1 MLLTFVFSDRAYR
14 IGQKRNVRV
23 VRLISKGTVEE
34 MIYLRQIYKEH
45 LKQDTLEEDDN
56 GEAPRVFRG
65 VQGDKYR
72 KGELFG
78 TENLF
83 RFKEHGS
90 FLQDI
95 YNVGSTPRNRGKN
108 DSSGFE
114 IHDSGKVSEVL
125 LGMTD
130 EQRERVGND
139 DDLVDVNSLPEDP
152 IPNVQGEPVP
162 AVRPQEPEPAPDFA
176 LNHKDLFRSDRG
188 GAAIKPGED
197 GFDEEMGGQT
207 QAAYDVFE
215 NVKDDLSEEEEED
228 DDEDDEEDVG
238 NENDTS
244 EGNYG
249 DLASKVKQET
259 PGNTIK
265 TEPTNMKFEQT
276 NREMN
281 IKTEPAP
288 DPVVSG
294 GQTIAPDPVV
304 SSRQTVLPDP
314 VASSRQTV
322 APDPVSSSRQS
333 ISPMTSERTN
343 LAEDILPD
351 AIPSTGMS
359 SSLSHQQSISN
370 QAETAS
376 PEQKLPPNPAPPANE
391 NHSRSESPIESRAN
405 SIPRKAT
412 TTKRKVLLM
421 GCNNIG
427 DTKTKFSAADLRR
440 PEYGKKKKKKKKKK
454 SQGESG

>member
-1 MLLTFVFSDRAYR
+1 MRFLTLIFSDRAYR

-95 YNVGSTPRNRGKN
+95 YNVGSNPRNRGKS

-130 EQRERVGND
+130 EQKERVDND
-139 DDLVDVNSLPEDP
+139 DDLVAIKSSPEAVS
-152 IPNVQGEPVP
+152 NVQS
-162 AVRPQEPEPAPDFA
+162 ARPQESEPAPAPAPDFA

-215 NVKDDLSEEEEED
+215 NVKDDLSDEE
-228 DDEDDEEDVG
+228 DEDDEEENG

-244 EGNYG
+244 KGNCG

-259 PGNTIK
+259 RENTIK
-265 TEPTNMKFEQT
+265 TEPTNLKVEPDNGET
-276 NREMN
+276 NV
-281 IKTEPAP
+281 KTEPSP

-294 GQTIAPDPVV
+294 IQTILPDPVV
-304 SSRQTVLPDP
+304 SSRQTI
-314 VASSRQTV
+314 

-333 ISPMTSERTN
+333 ITPMTYVRTN
-343 LAEDILPD
+343 TEEAIVPD
-351 AIPSTGMS
+351 AIPSTVTSS
-359 SSLSHQQSISN
+359 SSLSHERSSSN
-370 QAETAS
+370 QAQQAS
-376 PEQKLPPNPAPPANE
+376 PEEKLASDPAPPVSE
-391 NHSRSESPIESRAN
+391 NHSRSESPIESRGN
-405 SIPRKAT
+405 SIPRKANG
-412 TTKRKVLLM
+412 TKRKVLLM

-427 DTKTKFSAADLRR
+427 GAKTKFSAADLRR

-454 SQGESG
+454 NQGESG

>member
-1 MLLTFVFSDRAYR
+1 
-14 IGQKRNVRV
+14 
-23 VRLISKGTVEE
+23 

-95 YNVGSTPRNRGKN
+95 YNVGSNPRNRGKT
-108 DSSGFE
+108 DSSGLE

-130 EQRERVGND
+130 DQRERVGNE
-139 DDLVDVNSLPEDP
+139 DDLDAIKSSPEDP
-152 IPNVQGEPVP
+152 VTNGQGEPVP

-215 NVKDDLSEEEEED
+215 NVKDNLSEEEEED
-228 DDEDDEEDVG
+228 DEEDDQEDG
-238 NENDTS
+238 DNENGTS

-259 PGNTIK
+259 PGNAIK
-265 TEPTNMKFEQT
+265 TEPINLKFVQ
-276 NREMN
+276 NNQEMN
-281 IKTEPAP
+281 VKTEPAP
-288 DPVVSG
+288 DPVVSD
-294 GQTIAPDPVV
+294 GQTVAPDPVV
-304 SSRQTVLPDP
+304 SSRQTVVPDP
-314 VASSRQTV
+314 VASSRQTAV
-322 APDPVSSSRQS
+322 PDPVSSDRQG
-333 ISPMTSERTN
+333 IAPITSDRMN
-343 LAEDILPD
+343 LAEDIVPD

-359 SSLSHQQSISN
+359 SSLSHQQSTSN
-370 QAETAS
+370 QAEMGS

-427 DTKTKFSAADLRR
+427 DTKTKFSATDLRR
-440 PEYGKKKKKKKKKK
+440 PDYGKKKKKKKKKK
-454 SQGESG
+454 S